1 MKRTISTRL
10 TFIYK
15 FVIPIPWI
23 IWISIALPK
32 TISRLS
38 AQGGESIKSWI
49 LICIWIVGSAA
60 LFWFCK
66 TLKKVVIDYSGKLLV
81 SNYLQVIAVRPEDI
95 AHIADGT
102 DFFHPIVIWFTLRQP
117 DTFGGKIIFMP
128 LVSTVYYSP
137 HPVLKELQDFVSLAK
152 ERAGG

>member
-1 MKRTISTRL
+1 MKRTISSQL
-10 TFIYK
+10 TFLFK
-15 FVIPIPWI
+15 FLLPIPWI
-23 IWISIALPK
+23 LWIGIALPK

-49 LICIWIVGSAA
+49 MICIWIFGSAA

-66 TLKKVVIDYSGKLLV
+66 KLKKVVIDYKGKLLI

-95 AHIADGT
+95 THIYDGT
-102 DFFHPIVIWFTLRQP
+102 DFFHRTGFILRKP
-117 DTFGGKIIFMP
+117 SEFGKKIIFMP
-128 LVSTVYYSP
+128 RQIFGFYLP

-152 ERAGG
+152 ERAGD